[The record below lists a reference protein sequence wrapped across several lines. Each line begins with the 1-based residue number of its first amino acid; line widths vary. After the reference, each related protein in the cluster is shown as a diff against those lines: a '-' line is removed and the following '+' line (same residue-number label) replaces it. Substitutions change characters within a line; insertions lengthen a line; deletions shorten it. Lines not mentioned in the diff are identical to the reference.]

1 MTEIEKTNLFY
12 WAVVGMPNDKRQT
25 TTNNDKRQMQMIIW
39 RGRYLGNDH
48 PDGPASGGEGLLQM
62 IIQRDRPFA
71 NDHPEGLASCKST
84 IESNIQCG
92 AEKVFVAVFAFLHL
106 RD

>member
-1 MTEIEKTNLFY
+1 
-12 WAVVGMPNDKRQT
+12 
-25 TTNNDKRQMQMIIW
+25 MQMIIW
-39 RGRYLGNDH
+39 RGQYRGDDH

-84 IESNIQCG
+84 IESNIQCV
-92 AEKVFVAVFAFLHL
+92 AEQSLL
-106 RD
+106 QSLLSSI